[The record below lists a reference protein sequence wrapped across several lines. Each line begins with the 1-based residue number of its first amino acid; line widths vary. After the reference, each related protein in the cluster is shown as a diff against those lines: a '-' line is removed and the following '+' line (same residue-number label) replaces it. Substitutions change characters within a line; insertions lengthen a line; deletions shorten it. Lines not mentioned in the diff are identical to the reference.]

1 MCTACSNLSSLV
13 DQTCMSLEVC
23 TTRDG
28 MGEAYIPTGMQ
39 PLAPAIW
46 TAYLRSWL
54 ATDLSDAGLLKEP
67 LKR

>member
-1 MCTACSNLSSLV
+1 
-13 DQTCMSLEVC
+13 MSLEVC